1 MDYAKRFYAIKLL
14 TRHGHILPWIGA
26 AQFILAGIVL
36 FALYQSPLWLLAGIV
51 LALPA
56 FAVLRLAVEV
66 IDLISE
72 TLLPR

>member
-1 MDYAKRFYAIKLL
+1 MDYAKRFYAINLL
-14 TRHGHILPWIGA
+14 TRHGHILPGIGA
-26 AQFILAGIVL
+26 AVFILAGVVL
-36 FALYQSPLWLLAGIV
+36 FALYQSALWLLAGIV

>member
-1 MDYAKRFYAIKLL
+1 MDFAKRFYAINLL

-26 AQFILAGIVL
+26 AFFILAGVGL
-36 FALYQSPLWLLAGIV
+36 FIMYHSALWLLAGVVI
-51 LALPA
+51 ALPA